1 MEQREDLTF
10 GNNLVITPVTVG
22 TPLVLQAFQVV
33 RVIAFAP
40 LAIDNGVGDAEL
52 VKLAMALM
60 QVYTEAKKQGRH
72 LAVVDGEGNVVEEI
86 AGP

>member
-22 TPLVLQAFQVV
+22 TPLVLQASSSTSD
-33 RVIAFAP
+33 RIRA